1 MDAESMTPRESGY
14 YAEMANDE
22 IRRLQKVMKR
32 TLNQVRK
39 QEEALRKAKRLLKQS
54 DPFGAWM
61 IASSISE

>member
-22 IRRLQKVMKR
+22 IRRLQKIMKR

-39 QEEALRKAKRLLKQS
+39 QEEALRKAKRLLKKS

-61 IASSISE
+61 VASSISE

>member
-22 IRRLQKVMKR
+22 IRRLQKALRR

-39 QEEALRKAKRLLKQS
+39 QEEALTKAKRLLRKS

-61 IASSISE
+61 VVSNID